1 MTNLAKLEFMALD
14 ITGKNY
20 LSWVLDAEIHLN
32 ANNLGDT
39 IKEGNKAST
48 QDKAKAM
55 IFLRHHIHEA
65 LKSEYL
71 TIKDPLVLW
80 TNLKER
86 YDHQKTV
93 ILPRAR
99 YEWINLRLQ
108 DFKSISEYNSAM
120 FRITSQLIL
129 CGENITDKEML
140 EKTFLTFHPSNVI
153 LQQQYRE
160 RGFTKYSELI
170 SCLLVAEQ
178 NNELLMKNHETR
190 PIGATP
196 IPEADVAT
204 YDGQSESYGRGRGY
218 HRGRGRV
225 MAVVVVMV
233 VDVAEEIIIVFSLK
247 TKGPTKSGI
256 IMKINPMMKKIKGRW
271 DLHRMHVTDVEVTI
285 IGRRLV
291 IRPNTWWNF
300 INNPSKTKQK
310 K

>member
-1 MTNLAKLEFMALD
+1 MSNLAKLEFMALD

-20 LSWVLDAEIHLN
+20 LSWALDAEIH

-39 IKEGNKAST
+39 IKEGNKTST

-55 IFLRHHIHEA
+55 IFLRHHIHES
-65 LKSEYL
+65 LKNEYL

-140 EKTFLTFHPSNVI
+140 EKTFSTFHASNIV

-160 RGFTKYSELI
+160 RGFTKYSDLI

-190 PIGATP
+190 PVP
-196 IPEADVAT
+196 R
-204 YDGQSESYGRGRGY
+204 S
-218 HRGRGRV
+218 
-225 MAVVVVMV
+225 
-233 VDVAEEIIIVFSLK
+233 
-247 TKGPTKSGI
+247 
-256 IMKINPMMKKIKGRW
+256 
-271 DLHRMHVTDVEVTI
+271 
-285 IGRRLV
+285 
-291 IRPNTWWNF
+291 
-300 INNPSKTKQK
+300 QK
-310 K
+310 